1 MLERVPCVRRFL
13 VVVRRR
19 QGHRERDRGQH
30 LAGSVQRPFLDRFA
44 RLRVG
49 RQTDPP
55 SFPRAA
61 QPLVQQMV
69 DRTPIDVGLGADLAP
84 LVVRHLAQVG
94 QHAGSGEDLAVFQRQ
109 QAETFFAAGGPAQV
123 LPLLRFVEL
132 VHLHEPPAV
141 PVRIGE
147 IWDKDSREALYVRQL
162 GRKTPQT
169 YELYRKFVDTR
180 PPEIIANIAICLIH
194 QTNYL
199 IDQQLLRLEK
209 DFLEQGG
216 LRERM
221 TRARIAH
228 RNAKPNKPTTNA
240 PNSNPSP
247 DSGGSNTSP
256 DSGGSHNSHA
266 SHDSH
271 PHKPDPAGGQP

>member
-1 MLERVPCVRRFL
+1 MNSHGKDGKKGRNES
-13 VVVRRR
+13 
-19 QGHRERDRGQH
+19 
-30 LAGSVQRPFLDRFA
+30 AGSERRASWDAPAPDPGSERILPPRGDYERLLSFQKAEVVYDITFRFA
-44 RLRVG
+44 HKYLAR
-49 RQTDPP
+49 
-55 SFPRAA
+55 S
-61 QPLVQQMV
+61 
-69 DRTPIDVGLGADLAP
+69 DRTIDQMIQSARSGKKNILEGSKAGRASKETEIKLTNVARSSLEELLDDYKDYLRARDLP
-84 LVVRHLAQVG
+84 
-94 QHAGSGEDLAVFQRQ
+94 
-109 QAETFFAAGGPAQV
+109 
-123 LPLLRFVEL
+123 
-132 VHLHEPPAV
+132 
-141 PVRIGE
+141 

-162 GRKTPQT
+162 GRRTPQT

-228 RNAKPNKPTTNA
+228 RNAKPNKPSTNA
-240 PNSNPSP
+240 PNSNTSP
-247 DSGGSNTSP
+247 DSRDSNTSP
-256 DSGGSHNSHA
+256 APGGSHNSHN

-271 PHKPDPAGGQP
+271 PRKSGPAGGQR